1 MNTAVVAL
9 LLTILFVPTPVAWA
23 GPGRGGRTSE
33 LSQRAIRPEERGRA
47 ETMRVCTGCSAPRA
61 TVTRSRIAVRASAAR
76 SSKARSTTLWP
87 SALLPLTSR
96 AERRIGDFNETVALQ
111 QQRLQFQQQIQFEL
125 NQLRNEISRDYLF
138 ICTESPA
145 TGVACEAL
153 QGTNRA
159 TAVQI
164 SSSS

>member
-9 LLTILFVPTPVAWA
+9 FLTILFVPTEVAWA

-33 LSQRAIRPEERGRA
+33 LSQRAIRAEERSRA
-47 ETMRVCTGCSAPRA
+47 ETMRVCTGCNVLPRA

-87 SALLPLTSR
+87 SAPLPLTSR
-96 AERRIGDFNETVALQ
+96 AERRIDDLNETVALQ

-125 NQLRNEISRDYLF
+125 NQLRNEIPRDYLF
-138 ICTESPA
+138 R
-145 TGVACEAL
+145 L
-153 QGTNRA
+153 L
-159 TAVQI
+159 
-164 SSSS
+164 